1 MSRDTRIAVVTL
13 ITDFGLCDS
22 FVGVMK
28 GVVLSRCP
36 GARIVD
42 ITHSVPAGDVRAGAF
57 ALLTAYRYFP
67 RGTVHVAV
75 VDPGVGSD
83 RRAIAARCADVTFVG
98 PDNGLLSWAL
108 REQRGVVVRRIEN
121 ERLFLSPVS
130 ATFHGRDVFAPVAAY
145 LANGGSFD
153 EVGPETDEW
162 VTLPWPE
169 PARVVNGWLGEV
181 VHVDHFGNAITNLP
195 NTTLEPARASRFTL
209 ICGRRRVPVGSCY
222 AAVSKGRA
230 VAVGGSSGFIEI
242 AVNGGNAARSLG
254 LKRGGKVRLAVSGE
268 PSRCIA

>member
-1 MSRDTRIAVVTL
+1 M
-13 ITDFGLCDS
+13 TDFGLCDS

-42 ITHSVPAGDVRAGAF
+42 ITHLVPAGDVRAGAF

-67 RGTVHVAV
+67 KGTVHVAV
-75 VDPGVGSD
+75 VDPGVGSA
-83 RRAIAARCADVTFVG
+83 RRAIAARGSDVTFVG
-98 PDNGLLSWAL
+98 PDNGLLSLAL
-108 REQRGVVVRRIEN
+108 RGETSVVVRRIEN
-121 ERLFLSPVS
+121 QRLFLTPVS

-145 LANGGSFD
+145 LANGGSFA

-162 VTLPWPE
+162 VRLPWPE
-169 PARVVNGWLGEV
+169 PTRGVNGWLGQV

-195 NTTLEPARASRFTL
+195 NTTLEPASVNRFTL
-209 ICGRRRVPVGSCY
+209 LCGRRRVPVGTCY
-222 AAVSKGRA
+222 AAVPKGRA
-230 VAVGGSSGFIEI
+230 VAVAGSSGCIEI

-254 LKRGGKVRLAVSGE
+254 LKRGSKVRLVAPG
-268 PSRCIA
+268 